1 VAPEIRLPYHFQ
13 PRDYQIPL
21 WRAFDEGQRRLL
33 TVWHRRA
40 GKDKCCLN
48 LLIRA
53 MMMRTGLYFYL
64 LPTYSQ
70 ARKIIWNGI
79 DGSGFRFLNHFP
91 RELIEG
97 KPNETE
103 MRIRLKNGSVF
114 QLVGSDNID
123 SIVGTNPVGCVFSE
137 FSLQDPRGWDFI
149 RPILRENGGW
159 SLFNGTPRGKSNH
172 LHTLYQM
179 AINNPEWYVEKLD
192 VLQTGVLT
200 PEDLQAE
207 RDAGMSEELIQQE
220 FMCSFEGGMEGAYY
234 ISHMNKMAKQHRIA
248 SIPHMEDLPVHTAW
262 DVGVDTTA
270 IIFFQLPPGGM
281 VNIIDYHEGAGEGI
295 QTFTRFVRDKA
306 QEEGYEYGEHIAGW
320 DIVKR
325 QYGQKTAQST
335 KQIAARLGVK
345 FKAAPKLKVDDGITS
360 VQAMLSRV
368 NIDAVKCERLIN
380 ALYTYRRKQDRVTR
394 DYLPMPVHDWSS
406 HGCDALRYLATG
418 RRNSRVED
426 TPPDRYAR
434 RSRQNRHSGQT
445 WQSM

>member
-1 VAPEIRLPYHFQ
+1 ML
-13 PRDYQIPL
+13 
-21 WRAFDEGQRRLL
+21 
-33 TVWHRRA
+33 
-40 GKDKCCLN
+40 LN

-179 AINNPEWYVEKLD
+179 GD
-192 VLQTGVLT
+192 
-200 PEDLQAE
+200 
-207 RDAGMSEELIQQE
+207 
-220 FMCSFEGGMEGAYY
+220 
-234 ISHMNKMAKQHRIA
+234 
-248 SIPHMEDLPVHTAW
+248 
-262 DVGVDTTA
+262 
-270 IIFFQLPPGGM
+270 
-281 VNIIDYHEGAGEGI
+281 
-295 QTFTRFVRDKA
+295 
-306 QEEGYEYGEHIAGW
+306 
-320 DIVKR
+320 
-325 QYGQKTAQST
+325 
-335 KQIAARLGVK
+335 
-345 FKAAPKLKVDDGITS
+345 
-360 VQAMLSRV
+360 
-368 NIDAVKCERLIN
+368 
-380 ALYTYRRKQDRVTR
+380 
-394 DYLPMPVHDWSS
+394 
-406 HGCDALRYLATG
+406 
-418 RRNSRVED
+418 
-426 TPPDRYAR
+426 
-434 RSRQNRHSGQT
+434 
-445 WQSM
+445 

>member
-1 VAPEIRLPYHFQ
+1 
-13 PRDYQIPL
+13 
-21 WRAFDEGQRRLL
+21 
-33 TVWHRRA
+33 
-40 GKDKCCLN
+40 
-48 LLIRA
+48 
-53 MMMRTGLYFYL
+53 
-64 LPTYSQ
+64 
-70 ARKIIWNGI
+70 
-79 DGSGFRFLNHFP
+79 
-91 RELIEG
+91 
-97 KPNETE
+97 
-103 MRIRLKNGSVF
+103 
-114 QLVGSDNID
+114 
-123 SIVGTNPVGCVFSE
+123 
-137 FSLQDPRGWDFI
+137 
-149 RPILRENGGW
+149 
-159 SLFNGTPRGKSNH
+159 
-172 LHTLYQM
+172 
-179 AINNPEWYVEKLD
+179 
-192 VLQTGVLT
+192 
-200 PEDLQAE
+200 
-207 RDAGMSEELIQQE
+207 
-220 FMCSFEGGMEGAYY
+220 
-234 ISHMNKMAKQHRIA
+234 MNKMAKQHRIA